1 MGHLFQNRYK
11 SIVCEEDAYL
21 LELVR
26 YIHLNPL
33 RVGSVNDLRGLDK
46 YPWCGHSAIL
56 GRRKNPLIPSIPG
69 SSKKKVGETN
79 IKSAIRNPYSKI
91 SLAEKTIQDILLLF
105 GSKTREARRRYRQF
119 VKNGVDQGKRPELQG
134 GGLVRSAGGKK
145 AGLLGRKR
153 EEREKGDERILGSGN
168 FVEEILGQSDEIYE
182 IRMRNR
188 ISVDELIRKVA
199 TNIDVDMDDLKSSKR
214 NRKVSYARAVI
225 SYLAVNQLGCT
236 ASQVARKLGI
246 SGMGVGKC
254 VERGKKSLDKSE
266 IIREYV
272 S

>member
-1 MGHLFQNRYK
+1 MRHFGDT
-11 SIVCEEDAYL
+11 I
-21 LELVR
+21 
-26 YIHLNPL
+26 
-33 RVGSVNDLRGLDK
+33 
-46 YPWCGHSAIL
+46 
-56 GRRKNPLIPSIPG
+56 
-69 SSKKKVGETN
+69 KV
-79 IKSAIRNPYSKI
+79 
-91 SLAEKTIQDILLLF
+91 
-105 GSKTREARRRYRQF
+105 ARRRYRQF
-119 VKNGVDQGKRPELQG
+119 IKNGVDQGKRPELQG

-182 IRMRNR
+182 MRMRNR

>member
-1 MGHLFQNRYK
+1 M
-11 SIVCEEDAYL
+11 
-21 LELVR
+21 
-26 YIHLNPL
+26 
-33 RVGSVNDLRGLDK
+33 
-46 YPWCGHSAIL
+46 
-56 GRRKNPLIPSIPG
+56 
-69 SSKKKVGETN
+69 
-79 IKSAIRNPYSKI
+79 
-91 SLAEKTIQDILLLF
+91 
-105 GSKTREARRRYRQF
+105 
-119 VKNGVDQGKRPELQG
+119 
-134 GGLVRSAGGKK
+134 
-145 AGLLGRKR
+145 
-153 EEREKGDERILGSGN
+153 GSGN

-236 ASQVARKLGI
+236 ASQVVRKLGI

-254 VERGKKSLDKSE
+254 VERGKKSLEKSE

-272 S
+272 